1 MTTVI
6 ALATILGLALLVVV
20 TIAHHPPAAL
30 AGVHA
35 LVVQVTQ
42 ARQALHCLS
51 TASSPL
57 PCAP

>member
-1 MTTVI
+1 MSRVI

-20 TIAHHPPAAL
+20 TLAHHPPAAL

-42 ARQALHCLS
+42 ARQALQCIA
-51 TASSPL
+51 TQSSPL